1 MIGPY
6 TGFFVTLHSQ
16 LLPCKWCFI
25 NVQAPDIVDRFG
37 ACIASK
43 DDQVR
48 LAENYGVAVPPAWR
62 AANHRNDHPLGR
74 CITVAQIKQVEIV
87 RCQTTT

>member
-1 MIGPY
+1 MVGPNAR
-6 TGFFVTLHSQ
+6 FFVALHSE
-16 LLPCKWCFI
+16 LLPCERRFI

-37 ACIASK
+37 ACVASK

-48 LAENYGVAVPPAWR
+48 LAENYRVPVPPAWS

-74 CITVAQIKQVEIV
+74 CIAIP
-87 RCQTTT
+87 